1 MERQAI
7 RDATKWYQKGKDNK
21 REISGNGRKQKIEKK
36 KKGKVCKENRIR
48 GKKRKGTGEIKT
60 KIGQKLE

>member
-1 MERQAI
+1 MPLNGI
-7 RDATKWYQKGKDNK
+7 RRGKIIK
-21 REISGNGRKQKIEKK
+21 EKLVETAGNRKLRK

-60 KIGQKLE
+60 KIG